1 MSGRESNYAS
11 RLAKAEHDL
20 LNIQNNLSA
29 EQIPWDTVCFH
40 AQQAAEKCLKAFL
53 IYHGRPFSRTHDLV
67 ALLASCV
74 EIEPTLGRLQDDCR
88 RLNYYGVAA
97 RYPDDLYEPGERD
110 GREMFAAAQRV
121 KARVGACLPQ

>member
-1 MSGRESNYAS
+1 
-11 RLAKAEHDL
+11 
-20 LNIQNNLSA
+20 
-29 EQIPWDTVCFH
+29 
-40 AQQAAEKCLKAFL
+40 
-53 IYHGRPFSRTHDLV
+53 V

-74 EIEPTLGRLQDDCR
+74 EIEATLVQLQDDCR